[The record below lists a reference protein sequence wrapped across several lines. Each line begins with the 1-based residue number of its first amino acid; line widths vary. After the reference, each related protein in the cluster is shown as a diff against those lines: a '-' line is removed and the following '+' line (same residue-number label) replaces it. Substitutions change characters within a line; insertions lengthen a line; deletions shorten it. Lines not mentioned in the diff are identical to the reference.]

1 MKIFKNLKFRLL
13 SGLFAFLFV
22 VFYIFGWLFIDSLK
36 QNYTK
41 SIESVL
47 ATAIKDLRY
56 EYEDNKFYGDELEDV
71 KKEFD
76 IEILYTQV
84 AKVDKN
90 TVEILEKSK
99 DLKGNNLHFDVE
111 FSNLSEGEILYT
123 TQINRT
129 LTQQKIKSA
138 YLVARK
144 TSDYLIVL
152 QCSIPFKKHNA
163 YIKNMEIALWVGF
176 STLLGIILWVVYFII
191 SKSLNETK
199 LVLDEVR
206 NIKID
211 GQQYQIQ
218 KTGVATEIDELID
231 TFNKLIDRLQTSYK
245 NVKEFGQNAS
255 HELKTPLTVIKGE
268 VELGLRKVRTQEE
281 YAKILN
287 IVHDEVDTLQ
297 DTIEKILFLSTNN
310 MEDIK
315 TRFEDIYVDEIVEE
329 AISEKQSF
337 ANSRNVKLNLAEKQA
352 VTITGNHT
360 LLKIAIL
367 NLIDNAVK
375 YSHHG
380 GIVNLYLK
388 SDRLIVEDF
397 GIGIEKDEI
406 GKIFDRFYR
415 VDRARSNSSGNG
427 LGLSLVKTILDI
439 HNLDIKVES
448 EIKNKTV
455 FILFFH

>member
-90 TVEILEKSK
+90 TVEILEKSR
-99 DLKGNNLHFDVE
+99 DLKENNLHFDVE
-111 FSNLSEGEILYT
+111 FSNLSEGEIFYT
-123 TQINRT
+123 TQVNKA

-380 GIVNLYLK
+380 GTVNLYLK

-397 GIGIEKDEI
+397 GIGIEKEEI

-439 HNLDIKVES
+439 HNLEIKVES

>member
-111 FSNLSEGEILYT
+111 FSNLSEGEIFYT

-439 HNLDIKVES
+439 HNLNIKVES